1 MVFIR
6 RTGTV
11 ENSGRSVYTED
22 RNCGKQ
28 RSVGLYGGQE
38 LWKTKMS
45 EIFSEKF
52 RKISKN
58 FEKIEK
64 LLCD

>member
-1 MVFIR
+1 MVFVR

-11 ENSGRSVYTED
+11 ENKK
-22 RNCGKQ
+22 CLK
-28 RSVGLYGGQE
+28 
-38 LWKTKMS
+38 
-45 EIFSEKF
+45 IF

-64 LLCD
+64 IEKLLCD